1 MVNEVMNKIY
11 QAPRMKE
18 IRLNCEILLTR
29 SMTTDNVFSRKHDAM
44 FDDDEEEAN

>member
-18 IRLNCEILLTR
+18 IRLNCETLMAR
-29 SMTTDNVFSRKHDAM
+29 SMTTDNVLTRKHDVM
-44 FDDDEEEAN
+44 FDDVEEE